1 MLKKL
6 LLNTAAV
13 SVCGICLTAFN
24 SHAASIDDVAS
35 VARSLG
41 FPESYIQQG
50 YNQYYE
56 NPDKYTPEV
65 LDSAISQLYGYEAQ
79 LKQQLG
85 ITGGG
90 ESEPATEA
98 PAATEAPT
106 VLTTA
111 NSTQP
116 SQETVTTTAA
126 AEESSNSVS
135 DKPETKE
142 FINMTLEE
150 KRAYIA
156 TLSPKEQQAFF
167 NTLSPEELKSIVK
180 QLPSDD
186 KLDVVDSFVK
196 AGDAMGIKVTVDDI
210 KGNDIKMSMRN
221 ENGELIDV
229 ASVGVAVENTGHN
242 YTKLYSISAAMIL
255 AAFGSLCLVIRK
267 CFRKRSEN
275 E

>member
-1 MLKKL
+1 MFKKL
-6 LLNTAAV
+6 LSSAAAV

-65 LDSAISQLYGYEAQ
+65 LDSAISQLYGYEEQ
-79 LKQQLG
+79 LKEQLG
-85 ITGGG
+85 ISGGNV
-90 ESEPATEA
+90 PTTA

-106 VLTTA
+106 EFSGT

-116 SQETVTTTAA
+116 SQETTTATA
-126 AEESSNSVS
+126 ANETTSNNISVS
-135 DKPETKE
+135 DRPDKKD

-156 TLSPKEQQAFF
+156 TLSPEEQQAFF
-167 NTLSPEELKSIVK
+167 STLSPEELKSIVK
-180 QLPSDD
+180 QLPSND

-210 KGNDIKMSMRN
+210 NGNDIKMSMRN

-229 ASVGVAVENTGHN
+229 ASVGVVVENTGHN

-255 AAFGSLCLVIRK
+255 SAFGGLGLVIKK